1 MWTKYFKVVKIR
13 RGRVL
18 TPRHGEIDFSRDNI
32 PTEICQQLYEEDFPY
47 LEITE
52 EGKKE
57 LYGIGDLKPEPIS
70 IFTPDGKIDDAK
82 LDEVSQLLDDALGS
96 DSVFE
101 PLPPA
106 EENPEELIPIA
117 IGTIP
122 IKRKYK
128 KKSSE

>member
-32 PTEICQQLYEEDFPY
+32 PVEICKELFEEDFPY

-52 EGKKE
+52 EGKRE
-57 LYGIGDLKPEPIS
+57 LYGIGVETPTSTNSVGDAPIIKAPVGELVEP
-70 IFTPDGKIDDAK
+70 
-82 LDEVSQLLDDALGS
+82 
-96 DSVFE
+96 
-101 PLPPA
+101 
-106 EENPEELIPIA
+106 
-117 IGTIP
+117 P
-122 IKRKYK
+122 IKKKYK